1 MEGRSRRRGGP
12 GWGMG
17 QPALAVQG
25 TKPSSSGGDAA
36 DDDLT

>member
-1 MEGRSRRRGGP
+1 MVGRSRRRGGT

-17 QPALAVQG
+17 KPALAAQG
-25 TKPSSSGGDAA
+25 MKTSSSGGDAA